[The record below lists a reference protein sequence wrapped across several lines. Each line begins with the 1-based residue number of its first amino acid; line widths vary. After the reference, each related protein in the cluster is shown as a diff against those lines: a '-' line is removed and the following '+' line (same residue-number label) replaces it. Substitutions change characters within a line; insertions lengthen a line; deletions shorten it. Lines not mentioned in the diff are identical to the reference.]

1 MLITER
7 HLEND
12 TCPSSVYLQRSSL
25 ISFVLVFI
33 CELHQ
38 FVNQLHSETLNTRFL
53 VISAPREQSR
63 GQRSRIHPAAHL
75 CVKNIQRKMSKRIT
89 EDNSHTAP
97 SIKTEASAT
106 QLETAASSHCDPEEK
121 HNRR

>member
-1 MLITER
+1 MLIIELKR

-12 TCPSSVYLQRSSL
+12 TCPSGVYLQRSSL
-25 ISFVLVFI
+25 ISFVLGFI

-38 FVNQLHSETLNTRFL
+38 FVNQLHYTLNTRFL

-75 CVKNIQRKMSKRIT
+75 RVKNIQRKMSKRIT
-89 EDNSHTAP
+89 EDKATTIHTLYR
-97 SIKTEASAT
+97 
-106 QLETAASSHCDPEEK
+106 QLKPKRA
-121 HNRR
+121 RRN